1 MQRSRWLSTIRAR
14 LYSAFGF
21 AAALTIAGSLIAIY
35 EFTEIGKTTHEIVSR
50 SLPATIVSLRLAEQA
65 SDLISSAPQL
75 MVARDD
81 HERSEVA
88 KGIGQQAKNL
98 AEGVARLRA
107 LGVAN
112 TAEIDATRNSLVQRL
127 DALNQVV
134 TNRIAISS
142 EREMLTA
149 AIQPAYEAL
158 HKVLAPEISAANS
171 DFANTSKDTIFDGA
185 LDQKLDLLRRLSE
198 IDLELN
204 LLAELLT
211 EAALVN
217 DLNRLNILRA
227 LIRTAKQNIE
237 IQSRCDW

>member
-1 MQRSRWLSTIRAR
+1 MVLQSKSTDVKRSRWLSTIRAR

-35 EFTEIGKTTHEIVSR
+35 EFTAIGNTTNEIVSR

-65 SDLISSAPQL
+65 SDLISSAPRL
-75 MVARDD
+75 MVAKDD
-81 HERSEVA
+81 KERSEIA
-88 KGIGQQAKNL
+88 KGIEQQAKNL

-112 TAEIDATRNSLVQRL
+112 TGDIDATRNALVQRL
-127 DALNQVV
+127 VALNQVV

-142 EREMLTA
+142 ERQTLTA

-158 HKVLAPEISAANS
+158 HKALVPAIAAANS
-171 DFANTSKDTIFDGA
+171 DLATSRKDAGLDGA
-185 LDQKLDLLRRLSE
+185 LNQKLDLLRRLSE
-198 IDLELN
+198 IDSESN

-211 EAALVN
+211 EAASGQRSEPAR
-217 DLNRLNILRA
+217 DA
-227 LIRTAKQNIE
+227 A
-237 IQSRCDW
+237 